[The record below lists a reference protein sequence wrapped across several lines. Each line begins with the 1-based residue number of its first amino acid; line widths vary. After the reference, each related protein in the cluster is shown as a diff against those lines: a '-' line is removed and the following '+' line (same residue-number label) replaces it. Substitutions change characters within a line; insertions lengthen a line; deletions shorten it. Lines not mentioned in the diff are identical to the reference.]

1 LEDIEIETFRTEE
14 GCIHEVY
21 FPKNYNRKIYKGELK
36 AKIYSFS
43 LDSFQVKSVR
53 AIESDE
59 NVLVCAHT
67 SAGKTAIA

>member
-1 LEDIEIETFRTEE
+1 M
-14 GCIHEVY
+14 
-21 FPKNYNRKIYKGELK
+21 YKGELK
-36 AKIYSFS
+36 AKIYPFQ